1 MWTVDD
7 PIYSTWNPIVTW
19 DSGIFPNNNNNKS
32 SVIFYKN
39 VWPAVI
45 FVMCAFQMK
54 TLCIAIK
61 TEFRVCEIKL
71 RFSWFSSFSPDKCQ
85 DNIVADT
92 YYGNKS
98 PKITISLVETVCNL
112 YEI

>member
-1 MWTVDD
+1 
-7 PIYSTWNPIVTW
+7 
-19 DSGIFPNNNNNKS
+19 
-32 SVIFYKN
+32 
-39 VWPAVI
+39 
-45 FVMCAFQMK
+45 MK

-61 TEFRVCEIKL
+61 TEFRVCEIEL

-92 YYGNKS
+92 YYCNES
-98 PKITISLVETVCNL
+98 PKKTISLVETVCNL